1 MSAPLPSQNPA
12 SPPQGEAA
20 DGETAVETMVRVQQE
35 VEQALESGSEEDV
48 QALIE
53 PLHSADIADLLEQLS
68 HDNRELL
75 IAILRPQL
83 PQEPEFLS
91 YLDEDVR
98 EAVLE
103 VLHPHE
109 VAGALAEM
117 ESDDA
122 LELIED
128 LDPDER
134 VKILES
140 LPASDR
146 RILEEGLTF
155 PEDSAGRLMQRE
167 VVAVPMFWTVG
178 KTIDYLRTT
187 DDLPSDFFL
196 IFATDPGHHPVGA
209 APLSRILRSKRSVK
223 IGELLDEE
231 IRQIPVD
238 MDQEEV
244 AYLFHQYGLVSAP
257 VVDEDGRLVGVI
269 TVDDVVHVI
278 HEEAEEDLLALGGV
292 QEDDLY
298 RDILDTSRSR
308 FSWLGINLITAILA
322 SAVIALFEGTIERL
336 VALAIL
342 MPIVASMGGNAGTQA
357 LTVAVRAIA
366 LRNVTDKTALRL
378 LSKEVAV
385 GTINGLLFA
394 VVAGLA
400 AWFWFSD
407 PLLGGV
413 IGVAMVV
420 NLVVGGFAG
429 ALIPL
434 TLERFGVDPAIAS
447 GVILTTVTD
456 VVGFF
461 VFLGLAAIFLL

>member
-1 MSAPLPSQNPA
+1 MSAPAPSNYPA
-12 SPPQGEAA
+12 NQGPGEGR
-20 DGETAVETMVRVQQE
+20 DGETAVETMVRVQQS
-35 VEQALESGSEEDV
+35 VEHALQSENEESV
-48 QALIE
+48 LAAIE
-53 PLHSADIADLLEQLS
+53 SLHSADIADLLEQLS
-68 HDNRELL
+68 EEDRQSL

-83 PQEPEFLS
+83 SLEPEFLS
-91 YLDEDVR
+91 YLADDVR
-98 EAVLE
+98 EDVLE
-103 VLHPHE
+103 GLHPYE
-109 VAGALAEM
+109 VAGAIAEL

-134 VKILES
+134 HKVLES
-140 LPASDR
+140 LPASER

-178 KTIDYLRTT
+178 KTIDYLRTAE
-187 DDLPSDFFL
+187 DLPPDFFL
-196 IFATDPGHHPVGA
+196 IFATDPSHHPVGA

-231 IRQIPVD
+231 IRHVPVD

-257 VVDEDGRLVGVI
+257 VVDGDDRLVGVI
-269 TVDDVVHVI
+269 TVDDVVNVI
-278 HEEAEEDLLALGGV
+278 HEEAEEDFLALGGV

-298 RDILDTSRSR
+298 RDILETSRSR
-308 FSWLGINLITAILA
+308 FSWLGINLITAIFA

-385 GTINGLLFA
+385 GTINGLAFA

-400 AWFWFSD
+400 AGFWFSD
-407 PLLGGV
+407 PMLGGV
-413 IGVAMVV
+413 IAAAMVV
-420 NLVVGGFAG
+420 NLIVGGFAG

-434 TLERFGVDPAIAS
+434 TLERFGVDPAVAS

-461 VFLGLAAIFLL
+461 VFLGLAAVFLL

>member
-1 MSAPLPSQNPA
+1 LNAPTPSQTPTSPA
-12 SPPQGEAA
+12 TGEVA
-20 DGETAVETMVRVQQE
+20 DSETAVETMVRVQQD
-35 VEQALESGSEEDV
+35 VEQALEAENEDDV
-48 QALIE
+48 LKHIE

-68 HDNRELL
+68 HDHRHSL

-83 PQEPEFLS
+83 SQEPEFLS
-91 YLDEDVR
+91 YLDDDVR
-98 EAVLE
+98 EEVLE

-109 VAGALAEM
+109 VAGAITEL

-134 VKILES
+134 AKVLES
-140 LPASDR
+140 LPASER

-178 KTIDYLRTT
+178 KTIDYLRAT
-187 DDLPSDFFL
+187 DELPSDFFL

-223 IGELLDEE
+223 IAELLDEE
-231 IRQIPVD
+231 VRQISVD

-257 VVDEDGRLVGVI
+257 VVDGNGRLVGVI
-269 TVDDVVHVI
+269 TVDDVVNVI
-278 HEEAEEDLLALGGV
+278 HEEVQEDFLALGGV

-308 FSWLGINLITAILA
+308 FSWLGINLITAIMA

-400 AWFWFSD
+400 AGLWFSD
-407 PLLGGV
+407 ALLGGV
-413 IGVAMVV
+413 IGAAMVV

-434 TLERFGVDPAIAS
+434 TLERFGIDPAIAS

-461 VFLGLAAIFLL
+461 VFLGLAAILLL